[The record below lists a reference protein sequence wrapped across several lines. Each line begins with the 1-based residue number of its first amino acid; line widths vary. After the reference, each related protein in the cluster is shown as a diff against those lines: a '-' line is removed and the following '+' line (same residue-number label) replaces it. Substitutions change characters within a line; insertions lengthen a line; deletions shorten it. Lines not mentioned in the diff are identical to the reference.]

1 MQAADWPDAKD
12 GWSGDV
18 CGAAPPPAER
28 QDEEFESESRMKE
41 TGETGRLEGGRFSR
55 SDEMRMKAQ
64 FLRRLSANARRAAK
78 PNEPGFGD
86 GQPNAGMRYSE

>member
-1 MQAADWPDAKD
+1 MKAAGRPDAKD

-18 CGAAPPPAER
+18 CGVAPPPAER

-41 TGETGRLEGGRFSR
+41 TGSTGRLKGGRLIR

-64 FLRRLSANARRAAK
+64 FLRRLSANARRAA
-78 PNEPGFGD
+78 EA
-86 GQPNAGMRYSE
+86 QRATM